1 MNSGF
6 EMFISFFKVG
16 LFTFGGGYAMLPI
29 AKAEI
34 VEKKQWI
41 TFEELM
47 DYYGIAQLSMGI
59 LAINTNTL
67 VGYHIAKKKGATI
80 AAVATALPSII
91 IIVLIAAFLTEY
103 FNHPIVIDMFKA
115 IRIVVTALIVS
126 TTYDLAKKGI
136 VDLFGIIMA
145 ITAFIAITF
154 VNVNPIFLVVPSGIL
169 GIVFFKSQK
178 EFK

>member
-59 LAINTNTL
+59 LAINTYSNT
-67 VGYHIAKKKGATI
+67 I
-80 AAVATALPSII
+80 
-91 IIVLIAAFLTEY
+91 
-103 FNHPIVIDMFKA
+103 N
-115 IRIVVTALIVS
+115 
-126 TTYDLAKKGI
+126 TT
-136 VDLFGIIMA
+136 
-145 ITAFIAITF
+145 
-154 VNVNPIFLVVPSGIL
+154 
-169 GIVFFKSQK
+169 
-178 EFK
+178 